1 MSKRLRGFRN
11 GWTLKRGFRE
21 TMGNYEAERCRPA
34 PKEAVG
40 AADLTDWV
48 LRAAIIAG
56 LGYLVYLNLAYNSF
70 EPLIRA
76 MDRHSWSR
84 IVARPSLLWALMGTL
99 MLAFR
104 TVLWFSYRPQKPA
117 TVDDAPILTVI
128 IPAYNEGA
136 MVAKSVSSVVAAR
149 YPKERLEVLVVDDGS
164 TDDTWDHIGR
174 VADRHPETVTKIR
187 FPVNRGKRAALAEG
201 VRRARGAVV
210 VTIDSD
216 SVIDEGTLLSIA
228 GPFRDPKVGAVAGKV
243 LVYNRRAGLI
253 PRMLH
258 VRFVLS
264 FDFLRS
270 VQSTY
275 GTVYCC
281 PGALSAYR
289 TSVLREVLP
298 AWEEQTFLGVA
309 CTYGEDRAL
318 TNYIL
323 KQGYDSVYQ
332 STAVVHT
339 VVPVHYTK
347 LCKMYLRWDRSYIRE
362 EIRFAG
368 VVVWKRPPVPR
379 AIAAMDSLI
388 TNLRYPVSLTALPLL
403 LMFSIEDPTAV
414 LRLMM
419 VMGAMA
425 GLNMLYYLR
434 SELSWDFLFGV
445 FYAYFSFFTLF
456 WVFPYAAAT
465 LRARSWLTR

>member
-1 MSKRLRGFRN
+1 MEACKAQHRKALWNGTTGERSGELADWALRGVIF
-11 GWTLKRGFRE
+11 L
-21 TMGNYEAERCRPA
+21 
-34 PKEAVG
+34 
-40 AADLTDWV
+40 
-48 LRAAIIAG
+48 G
-56 LGYLVYLNLAYNSF
+56 LGYLVYLNLSRDSF
-70 EPLIRA
+70 EPLLRA
-76 MDRHSWSR
+76 MDRHGWSR
-84 IVARPSLLWALMGTL
+84 VVARPSILWALMGTL
-99 MLAFR
+99 MLGFR
-104 TVLWFSYRPQKPA
+104 TILWLRYRPHEPA
-117 TVDDAPILTVI
+117 TPEDAPALTVI

-136 MVAKSVSSVVAAR
+136 MVAKSIDSVAAAA
-149 YPKERLEVLVVDDGS
+149 YPRERLEILVVDDGS
-164 TDDTWDHIGR
+164 TDDTWTHIERAAGR
-174 VADRHPETVTKIR
+174 YAEIVTTIR
-187 FPVNRGKRAALAEG
+187 FPRNRGKRAALSEG
-201 VRRARGAVV
+201 IRRARGEVV

-216 SVIDEGTLLSIA
+216 SVIEKGTLLSIA
-228 GPFRDPKVGAVAGKV
+228 GPFRRANVGAVAGKV

-298 AWEEQTFLGVA
+298 EWETQTFLGA
-309 CTYGEDRAL
+309 ECTYGEDRAL

-323 KQGYDSVYQ
+323 SLGYDALYQ

-339 VVPVHYTK
+339 VVPVTYTK

-368 VVVWKRPPVPR
+368 SVVWKRRPVAR
-379 AIAAMDSLI
+379 LIAAMDSLI
-388 TNLRYPVSLTALPLL
+388 TNLRYPVSFTALPLL
-403 LMFSIEDPTAV
+403 LLFSIEDPMAV

-434 SELSWDFLFGV
+434 SELSWDFVFGI

>member
-1 MSKRLRGFRN
+1 MEAPGTAGNSAITDWALRGVIF
-11 GWTLKRGFRE
+11 L
-21 TMGNYEAERCRPA
+21 
-34 PKEAVG
+34 
-40 AADLTDWV
+40 
-48 LRAAIIAG
+48 G
-56 LGYLVYLNLAYNSF
+56 LGYLVYVNVSYDSF
-70 EPLIRA
+70 HPLLRMMEKRNWTRA
-76 MDRHSWSR
+76 L
-84 IVARPSLLWALMGTL
+84 ARPSMLWALMGSL
-99 MLAFR
+99 MLGFR
-104 TVLWFSYRPQKPA
+104 TLLWFRYRPAAPA
-117 TVDDAPILTVI
+117 TPGDAPALTVI

-136 MVAKSVSSVVAAR
+136 MVAKSIESVVAAR
-149 YPKERLEVLVVDDGS
+149 YPRERLEILVVDDGS
-164 TDDTWDHIGR
+164 TDDTWTHIER
-174 VADRHPETVTKIR
+174 IAARYPECVTKIR
-187 FPVNRGKRAALAEG
+187 FRENRGKRAALAEG
-201 VRRARGAVV
+201 IRRGRGEVV

-228 GPFRDPKVGAVAGKV
+228 GPFRNPRVGAVAGKV
-243 LVYNRRAGLI
+243 LVYNRREGLI

-289 TSVLREVLP
+289 GSVLREVLP
-298 AWEEQTFLGVA
+298 DWEEQNFLGVK

-318 TNYIL
+318 TNYVL
-323 KQGYDSVYQ
+323 KHGHDSVYQ
-332 STAVVHT
+332 TTAVVHT
-339 VVPVHYTK
+339 VVPANYVK

-368 VVVWKRPPVPR
+368 EIVWKRPPIPR
-379 AIAAMDSLI
+379 LIAVLDSAI
-388 TNLRYPVSLTALPLL
+388 TNLRYPVSLAALPLL
-403 LMFSIEDPTAV
+403 AAFAIDDPVAV
-414 LRLMM
+414 LRLMA
-419 VMGAMA
+419 VIGAMA
-425 GLNMLYYLR
+425 GLNMMYYLR
-434 SELSWDFLFGV
+434 SELSWDFLFGI

>member
-1 MSKRLRGFRN
+1 MPWN
-11 GWTLKRGFRE
+11 
-21 TMGNYEAERCRPA
+21 PA
-34 PKEAVG
+34 GIAHTSRIK
-40 AADLTDWV
+40 DWA
-48 LRAAIIAG
+48 LRAVIFLG
-56 LGYLVYLNLAYNSF
+56 LGYLLYVNVSYDSF
-70 EPLIRA
+70 HPLIRL
-76 MDRHSWSR
+76 MEKHEWSR
-84 IVARPSLLWALMGTL
+84 ILARPSMLWALMGTL
-99 MLAFR
+99 MLGFR
-104 TVLWFSYRPQKPA
+104 TMLWFRYRPSGPA
-117 TVDDAPILTVI
+117 TPEDAPSLTVI

-136 MVAKSVSSVVAAR
+136 MVAKSIESVVAAR
-149 YPKERLEVLVVDDGS
+149 YPRERLEILVVDDGS
-164 TDDTWDHIGR
+164 TDDTWTHIGR
-174 VADRHPETVTKIR
+174 VAGVYPDIVTKIR
-187 FPVNRGKRAALAEG
+187 FRENRGKRAALAEG
-201 VRRARGAVV
+201 IRRGRGEVV

-216 SVIDEGTLLSIA
+216 SVIEADTLLSIV
-228 GPFRDPKVGAVAGKV
+228 GPFRNPGVGAVAGKV
-243 LVYNRRAGLI
+243 LVYNRHEGMI
-253 PRMLH
+253 PKMLH

-289 TSVLREVLP
+289 VSVLREVLP
-298 AWEEQTFLGVA
+298 DWEAQKFLGVS

-323 KQGYDSVYQ
+323 GKGFDSVYQ
-332 STAVVHT
+332 GTAVVHT
-339 VVPVHYTK
+339 VVPVNYTK

-368 VVVWKRPPVPR
+368 GIVWKRPPIPR
-379 AIAAMDSLI
+379 LIAALDSLI
-388 TNLRYPVSLTALPLL
+388 TNLRYPVGLAVLPMLVL
-403 LMFSIEDPTAV
+403 FSIEDPMSFLRVMAV
-414 LRLMM
+414 I
-419 VMGAMA
+419 GAMA

-434 SELSWDFLFGV
+434 SELSWDFLFGI

>member
-1 MSKRLRGFRN
+1 MEVRNAQRRKVLWNGTTGDRNGEIADWALRGLIF
-11 GWTLKRGFRE
+11 L
-21 TMGNYEAERCRPA
+21 
-34 PKEAVG
+34 
-40 AADLTDWV
+40 
-48 LRAAIIAG
+48 G
-56 LGYLVYLNLAYNSF
+56 LGCLVYLTFSRDSF
-70 EPLIRA
+70 EPLIRV
-76 MDRHSWSR
+76 MDRHGWSR
-84 IVARPSLLWALMGTL
+84 VVARPSILWALMGTL
-99 MLAFR
+99 MLGFR
-104 TVLWFSYRPQKPA
+104 TILWFWYRPHEPA
-117 TVDDAPILTVI
+117 TPEDAPVLTVI

-136 MVAKSVSSVVAAR
+136 MVAKSIDSVAAAA
-149 YPKERLEVLVVDDGS
+149 YPRERLEILVVDDGS
-164 TDDTWDHIGR
+164 TDDTWTHIEQAAGR
-174 VADRHPETVTKIR
+174 YAEIVTTIR
-187 FPVNRGKRAALAEG
+187 FPRNRGKRAALSEG
-201 VRRARGAVV
+201 IRRARGEVV

-216 SVIDEGTLLSIA
+216 SVIEEGTLLAIA
-228 GPFRDPKVGAVAGKV
+228 GPFRRANIGAVAGKV

-298 AWEEQTFLGVA
+298 EWETQTFLGTE

-323 KQGYDSVYQ
+323 GLGYDAVYQ
-332 STAVVHT
+332 RTAVVHT
-339 VVPVHYTK
+339 VVPVTYTK

-368 VVVWKRPPVPR
+368 VVVWKRRPVPR
-379 AIAAMDSLI
+379 MIAAMDSLI
-388 TNLRYPVSLTALPLL
+388 TNLRYPVSFTALPLL
-403 LMFSIEDPTAV
+403 LLFSIEDPMAV

-434 SELSWDFLFGV
+434 SELSWDFVFGI

>member
-1 MSKRLRGFRN
+1 VGISDNAGIVDWALRGGIF
-11 GWTLKRGFRE
+11 L
-21 TMGNYEAERCRPA
+21 
-34 PKEAVG
+34 
-40 AADLTDWV
+40 
-48 LRAAIIAG
+48 G
-56 LGYLVYLNLAYNSF
+56 LGYLVYLNVSYDSF
-70 EPLIRA
+70 HPLIRL
-76 MDRHSWSR
+76 MEKHGWSR
-84 IVARPSLLWALMGTL
+84 VLARPSMLWALMGTL
-99 MLAFR
+99 MLGFR
-104 TVLWFSYRPQKPA
+104 TILWFRYRPHA
-117 TVDDAPILTVI
+117 AAPPGGAPPITVI

-136 MVAKSVSSVVAAR
+136 MVAKSVASVVAAR
-149 YPKERLEVLVVDDGS
+149 YPRERLEILVVDDGS
-164 TDDTWDHIGR
+164 TDDTWSHIER
-174 VADRHPETVTKIR
+174 VADMYPEIVTKIR
-187 FPVNRGKRAALAEG
+187 FRQNRGKRAALAEG
-201 VRRARGAVV
+201 IRRARGEVV

-216 SVIDEGTLLSIA
+216 SVIENGTLLSIV
-228 GPFRDPKVGAVAGKV
+228 GPFRNPAIGAVAGKV
-243 LVYNRRAGLI
+243 LVYNRHEGLI

-289 TSVLREVLP
+289 VSVLREVLTE
-298 AWEEQTFLGVA
+298 WEAQTFLGVK

-323 KQGYDSVYQ
+323 RQGYDSVYQ

-339 VVPVHYTK
+339 VVPVKYAK

-368 VVVWKRPPVPR
+368 GIVWKRPPVPR
-379 AIAAMDSLI
+379 LIAAVDTLI
-388 TNLRYPVSLTALPLL
+388 TNLRYPVSLAALPLL
-403 LMFSIEDPTAV
+403 LLVSFEDPVAV
-414 LRLMM
+414 LRLMV
-419 VMGAMA
+419 VMGAFA
-425 GLNMLYYLR
+425 GLNMMYYLR
-434 SELSWDFLFGV
+434 SELSWDFLFGI

-456 WVFPYAAAT
+456 WVFPYAATT

>member
-1 MSKRLRGFRN
+1 MEAQRVEKWKPAWDAAGTVQNSGITDWPLRGVIF
-11 GWTLKRGFRE
+11 L
-21 TMGNYEAERCRPA
+21 
-34 PKEAVG
+34 
-40 AADLTDWV
+40 
-48 LRAAIIAG
+48 G
-56 LGYLVYLNLAYNSF
+56 LVYLVYINVSYDSF
-70 EPLIRA
+70 HPLIRL
-76 MDRHSWSR
+76 MEKHGWSR
-84 IVARPSLLWALMGTL
+84 TLARPSMLWALMGTL
-99 MLAFR
+99 MLGFR
-104 TVLWFSYRPQKPA
+104 TMLWFRYRPHKPA
-117 TVDDAPILTVI
+117 TPEDAPALTVI

-136 MVAKSVSSVVAAR
+136 MVAKSIQSVISAR
-149 YPKERLEVLVVDDGS
+149 YPRERLEILVVDDGS
-164 TDDTWDHIGR
+164 TDDTWAHIER
-174 VADRHPETVTKIR
+174 VAGLYPETVTKIR
-187 FPVNRGKRAALAEG
+187 FRENRGKRAALAEG
-201 VRRARGAVV
+201 IRRGRGEVV

-228 GPFRDPKVGAVAGKV
+228 GPFRNPGIGAVAGKV
-243 LVYNRRAGLI
+243 LVYNRQEGLI

-289 TSVLREVLP
+289 VSVLREVLP
-298 AWEEQTFLGVA
+298 DWEAQKFLGVR

-318 TNYIL
+318 TNDIL
-323 KQGYDSVYQ
+323 KHGYDSVYQ

-339 VVPVHYTK
+339 VVPASYAK

-362 EIRFAG
+362 EIRFAREI
-368 VVVWKRPPVPR
+368 VWKRPPIPR
-379 AIAAMDSLI
+379 LIAVLDSLI
-388 TNLRYPVSLTALPLL
+388 TNLRYPVSLAALPLL
-403 LMFSIEDPTAV
+403 LMFSIEDPLAV
-414 LRLMM
+414 PRLMA

-434 SELSWDFLFGV
+434 SEFSWDFLFGIL
-445 FYAYFSFFTLF
+445 YAYFSFFTLF
-456 WVFPYAAAT
+456 WVFPYAATT

>member
-1 MSKRLRGFRN
+1 METQEAGISKLPWIPAGIAQSSGLADWALRGVIF
-11 GWTLKRGFRE
+11 L
-21 TMGNYEAERCRPA
+21 
-34 PKEAVG
+34 
-40 AADLTDWV
+40 
-48 LRAAIIAG
+48 G
-56 LGYLVYLNLAYNSF
+56 LGYLVYVNVSYDSF
-70 EPLIRA
+70 HPLLRV
-76 MDRHSWSR
+76 MEKHGWTR
-84 IVARPSLLWALMGTL
+84 VLARPSMLWALMGTL

-104 TVLWFSYRPQKPA
+104 TILWFRYRPCEPA
-117 TVDDAPILTVI
+117 TPEDAPPLTVI

-136 MVAKSVSSVVAAR
+136 MVAKSIESVVAAR
-149 YPKERLEVLVVDDGS
+149 YPRGRLEILVVDDGS
-164 TDDTWDHIGR
+164 TDDTWTHIER
-174 VADRHPETVTKIR
+174 VAGLYPEVVTMIR
-187 FPVNRGKRAALAEG
+187 FRENRGKRAALAEG
-201 VRRARGAVV
+201 IRRSRGEVV

-216 SVIDEGTLLSIA
+216 SVIDADTLLSIV
-228 GPFRDPKVGAVAGKV
+228 GPFRNPGVGAVAGKV
-243 LVYNRRAGLI
+243 LVYNRQEGLI

-264 FDFLRS
+264 FDFLRA

-289 TSVLREVLP
+289 LSVLREVLP
-298 AWEEQTFLGVA
+298 DWEAQKFRGVS

-323 KQGYDSVYQ
+323 NRGSDCVYQ
-332 STAVVHT
+332 RTAVVHT
-339 VVPVHYTK
+339 VVPATYAK

-368 VVVWKRPPVPR
+368 GIVWKRPPIPR
-379 AIAAMDSLI
+379 LIAVIDSLI
-388 TNLRYPVSLTALPLL
+388 TNLRYPVGFAALPMLVL
-403 LMFSIEDPTAV
+403 FSIEDPMAF
-414 LRLMM
+414 LRLM
-419 VMGAMA
+419 VVIGAVA

-434 SELSWDFLFGV
+434 SELSWDFLFGI